1 MATNSRNQSG
11 RDYQSWGEARRQ
23 QDEDQRDEQ
32 DRNRSEDKAR
42 DYLRNHPS
50 ASWAEAIYKTNRR

>member
-23 QDEDQRDEQ
+23 QDEEKCEQQ
-32 DRNRSEDKAR
+32 DRDRSEEKAR
-42 DYLRNHPS
+42 EYLRNHPS
-50 ASWAEAIYKTNRR
+50 ASWAEATYKTR

>member
-11 RDYQSWGEARRQ
+11 RDYQSWGEAQRQ
-23 QDEDQRDEQ
+23 QNEEKRDQQ
-32 DRNRSEDKAR
+32 DRNRSENKVN

-50 ASWAEAIYKTNRR
+50 ASLAEAYYKTK

>member
-11 RDYQSWGEARRQ
+11 RDYQSWGDAQRQ
-23 QDEDQRDEQ
+23 QNEEERDRQE
-32 DRNRSEDKAR
+32 RNRSEDKVN

-50 ASWAEAIYKTNRR
+50 ASLAEASYKTRK

>member
-11 RDYQSWGEARRQ
+11 RDYQSWGEAQRQ
-23 QDEDQRDEQ
+23 QNEEKRDQQ
-32 DRNRSEDKAR
+32 DRNRSENKVN

-50 ASWAEAIYKTNRR
+50 ASWAEAHYKTRR